1 MTSFLN
7 KVVLITGAGSG
18 IGKATAL
25 AFAREGAKV
34 VVSDFNS
41 DRGLST
47 LEEIQKLNQEG
58 IFIECDVSKEDQVKN
73 LIDKTVEA
81 FGGLDY
87 AYNNAGIEG
96 KPSSIIDCSMEN
108 WNQIIDTNLKGVWL
122 CMKYEIPAMLKQ
134 GKGSIVNCSSIAGL
148 VGFDQIAPY
157 VASKHGV
164 IGLTESASL
173 EFARKNI
180 RINSVC
186 PGAIHTPM
194 LDRFTG
200 GHEEKMASQDPMGRV
215 GQPEEVAESV
225 LWLCSDKA
233 SYVTGEK
240 LTIDGGWVAQ

>member
-18 IGKATAL
+18 IGRATAL

-41 DRGLST
+41 DRGLTT

-122 CMKYEIPAMLKQ
+122 CMKYEIPAMLKK